1 MSLTLWTVIAPT
13 PKNKTLGAFT
23 TRHRERMLLQSADDW
38 ALRLHS
44 CRALSSTIATRSYN
58 KSFHNEIT
66 VDKPHT
72 RNLRIFT
79 PSGSGLNTLS
89 KDWLNMPFEQVFR
102 NVARYHRLVCFQRLK
117 EPFAHFRRHFEGD
130 M

>member
-72 RNLRIFT
+72 CNLRILISLKSCSQKRIARPQGNWLPYPSLHLRKSTFICGWLFPPST
-79 PSGSGLNTLS
+79 PHLI
-89 KDWLNMPFEQVFR
+89 W
-102 NVARYHRLVCFQRLK
+102 A
-117 EPFAHFRRHFEGD
+117 
-130 M
+130 

>member
-72 RNLRIFT
+72 RNLWIF
-79 PSGSGLNTLS
+79 PSSGSGLICWRLGGLTLV
-89 KDWLNMPFEQVFR
+89 KRWAFR
-102 NVARYHRLVCFQRLK
+102 DPASAKPTYS
-117 EPFAHFRRHFEGD
+117 AA
-130 M
+130 

>member
-13 PKNKTLGAFT
+13 PKNETPGAFT
-23 TRHRERMLLQSADDW
+23 PRHRKRMLLQSADDW

-72 RNLRIFT
+72 RNLRILLHCDLCGSVVNSADEQELI
-79 PSGSGLNTLS
+79 PSEQ
-89 KDWLNMPFEQVFR
+89 NM
-102 NVARYHRLVCFQRLK
+102 QRIK
-117 EPFAHFRRHFEGD
+117 Q
-130 M
+130 

>member
-1 MSLTLWTVIAPT
+1 MSVTLWTVIAPT

-72 RNLRIFT
+72 RNLWIN
-79 PSGSGLNTLS
+79 LICVNAV
-89 KDWLNMPFEQVFR
+89 EVFHSR
-102 NVARYHRLVCFQRLK
+102 FVLMVFNR
-117 EPFAHFRRHFEGD
+117 
-130 M
+130 